1 MHCSLRI
8 RISHPHTSSA
18 AASCAPHRMFTPS
31 HATHIHISFTTLALQ
46 PEDPHQPSAHL
57 VRGCVAQWRD
67 AMLVADECAGVRA
80 SEQGGIGGGGGV
92 GGGGIGGVDAAGGSR
107 LLDFRAQER
116 DRAMGELT
124 IRCGVC
130 GCGWNV

>member
-1 MHCSLRI
+1 M
-8 RISHPHTSSA
+8 
-18 AASCAPHRMFTPS
+18 
-31 HATHIHISFTTLALQ
+31 Q

-57 VRGCVAQWRD
+57 VRGYVAQWRD

-80 SEQGGIGGGGGV
+80 SELGGA
-92 GGGGIGGVDAAGGSR
+92 GGGGIGGGDAAGGSR

-124 IRCGVC
+124 IRCGLC